1 MRRVERKRDE
11 GLFYYPLVL
20 TAHYK
25 DRTVR
30 HRFPSG
36 RRIFHYPHFSHLF
49 PISPLFPLHLPPPPP
64 IRYRRAILEP
74 GASLSGG
81 DMIERFLG
89 RPTRPDTFFDEVL
102 QANGVA
108 TSGDGTEEKTA

>member
-1 MRRVERKRDE
+1 MVED
-11 GLFYYPLVL
+11 LPLSPFL
-20 TAHYK
+20 SP
-25 DRTVR
+25 
-30 HRFPSG
+30 F
-36 RRIFHYPHFSHLF
+36 PHF
-49 PISPLFPLHLPPPPP
+49 PLIPTSPPPPP
-64 IRYRRAILEP
+64 IFRYRRAILEP